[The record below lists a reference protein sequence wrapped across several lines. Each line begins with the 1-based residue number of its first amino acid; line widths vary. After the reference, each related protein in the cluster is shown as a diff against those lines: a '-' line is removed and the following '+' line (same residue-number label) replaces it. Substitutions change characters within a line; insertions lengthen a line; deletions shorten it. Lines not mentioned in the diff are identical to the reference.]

1 MDFGRYAACR
11 KQCLA
16 FAEGARI
23 EALQRPEYNM
33 EVGYGKGYPTPHFE
47 GLWEG
52 ALPLWSRELF
62 FILGSVCVVAYFG
75 AFSDPFEY
83 LLLLFNTSRSRPPV
97 HLPTLTFQADCGS
110 VKGAGVPVQEGTER
124 YLLWW

>member
-1 MDFGRYAACR
+1 MERGILLPILKVCGRGIAP
-11 KQCLA
+11 L
-16 FAEGARI
+16 E
-23 EALQRPEYNM
+23 QR
-33 EVGYGKGYPTPHFE
+33 T
-47 GLWEG
+47 
-52 ALPLWSRELF
+52 F

-110 VKGAGVPVQEGTER
+110 VKRAGVPVQEGTER